1 MRTFLRILAGLV
13 VVLALAGAGAV
24 VFARFGSELKL
35 HRTVRVQV
43 APIALPTDQAALDR
57 GAYLYKSR
65 GCAECHGADGA
76 GKIFIDDGGFFVKAP
91 DIAPGEGSVTMSY
104 KPEDWVRTIRHGVK
118 PNGEP
123 VFVMPSEDFNRLT
136 DADVGA
142 IVGHVRSL
150 PAIAGTSSEF
160 RFPLVVRF
168 LYAAGMIKD
177 AAEKIDHSLPPA
189 QLFSGDD
196 EIAHGD
202 YVAAACKGCH
212 NEFFSG
218 GAIPGAPPTWPPAAN
233 LTPGPDSVLPRYPN
247 AEALAAMF
255 RTGKRPDGSAV
266 SSAMPFG
273 MLSQISNEDVVA
285 LYSFL
290 RSVPAARQGGR
301 PDARSL

>member
-1 MRTFLRILAGLV
+1 MRTLLGILAGLV
-13 VVLALAGAGAV
+13 VVLALVVAGAAG
-24 VFARFGSELKL
+24 FAGFGSEMKL

-65 GCAECHGADGA
+65 GCAECHGANGA
-76 GKIFIDDGGFFVKAP
+76 GKVFIDDGGFFVKAP
-91 DIAPGEGSVTMSY
+91 DIAPGEGSVTVNY

-142 IVGHVRSL
+142 IVSHVRSL

-160 RFPLVVRF
+160 RIPLVVRF
-168 LYAAGMIKD
+168 FYAAGMIKD
-177 AAEKIDHSLPPA
+177 AAEKIDHSLTPP
-189 QLFSGDD
+189 QPFSSDD
-196 EIAHGD
+196 EIAHGA
-202 YVAAACKGCH
+202 YVAAACQGCH
-212 NEFFSG
+212 NEFLSG
-218 GAIPGAPPTWPPAAN
+218 GPIPGAPPTWPPAGN
-233 LTPGPDSVLPRYPN
+233 LTPGSDSVMQRYPN
-247 AEALAAMF
+247 AEVLAAMF

-266 SSAMPFG
+266 SSVMPFG
-273 MLSQISNEDVVA
+273 MLSQISNEDVGA

-290 RSVPAARQGGR
+290 KTVPAARQGGR
-301 PDARSL
+301 PDIRQ